1 MRIAKGGAIAFGDYD
16 TAQQA
21 TDCMLNLHNLK
32 FPGWNGEGLKI
43 SYDKGWLNAPS
54 PYAHAHACTCTHE
67 YKHACTYLLCP
78 LSLPPALLPP
88 STYAPSLSR
97 R

>member
-32 FPGWNGEGLKI
+32 FPGWTGEGLKI
-43 SYDKGWLNAPS
+43 SYDKGGTGAQGG
-54 PYAHAHACTCTHE
+54 YAGMHAH
-67 YKHACTYLLCP
+67 
-78 LSLPPALLPP
+78 SLRTAL
-88 STYAPSLSR
+88 
-97 R
+97 

>member
-21 TDCMLNLHNLK
+21 TDCMLNLHNLR
-32 FPGWNGEGLKI
+32 FPGWTGEGLKI
-43 SYDKGWLNAPS
+43 SYDKGGLQRSGGRGPAS
-54 PYAHAHACTCTHE
+54 ACSSE
-67 YKHACTYLLCP
+67 GA
-78 LSLPPALLPP
+78 LSEECRVG
-88 STYAPSLSR
+88 R

>member
-32 FPGWNGEGLKI
+32 FPGWSGEGLKI
-43 SYDKGWLNAPS
+43 SYDKG
-54 PYAHAHACTCTHE
+54 
-67 YKHACTYLLCP
+67 
-78 LSLPPALLPP
+78 
-88 STYAPSLSR
+88 
-97 R
+97 